1 MYCKIIVMYATNKA
15 VGIMAGSIILNVT
28 TFSITILNYYF
39 KSSDVYYFVFTVNK
53 LSTLYHAC
61 SSSS

>member
-1 MYCKIIVMYATNKA
+1 MYATNKA

-39 KSSDVYYFVFTVNK
+39 KVVMFT
-53 LSTLYHAC
+53 TLFLQ
-61 SSSS
+61 